1 MATMCRA
8 MAHLSQSQVSQNL
21 KATVTGLSLVP
32 GRGARTRFYDIRV
45 TSFPFEES
53 LVRNAIE
60 LTGRRIYLQEERILE
75 KCS

>member
-8 MAHLSQSQVSQNL
+8 MAHLSQSPQVSQNL
-21 KATVTGLSLVP
+21 KAAVTGLSLVP

-53 LVRNAIE
+53 LVRNAID
-60 LTGRRIYLQEERILE
+60 LTCRRIYLVEERILG
-75 KCS
+75 